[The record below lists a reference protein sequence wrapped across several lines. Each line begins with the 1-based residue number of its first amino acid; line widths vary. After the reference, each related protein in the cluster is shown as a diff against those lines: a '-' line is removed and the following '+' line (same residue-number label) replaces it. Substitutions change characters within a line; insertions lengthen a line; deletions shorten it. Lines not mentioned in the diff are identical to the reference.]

1 MNCKNIIIDYILL
14 IYIIAFSGF
23 MSFFFMKQVIFYI
36 SPIIIYIFYKR
47 KIRYPKIFY
56 LILLICFVLFIVQYL
71 VHKGGPTVPIT
82 QTYRLFII
90 SLITLII
97 LPNFK
102 ILYSRIIFIICV
114 LSLILWSLCQISN
127 EFQNLLILISE
138 TLPEL
143 RSEEFLNM
151 TTNPSKSL
159 YIYTI
164 NTVGSIRN
172 SGPFWEPGI
181 FTVFITLALLVNLL
195 NGERLSSLN
204 NIILLLTN
212 VTTFSTT
219 GYIAT
224 MILIIVY
231 IFIVNKNN
239 IIRICSIIILPVLL
253 INFLNLDFMQNKILN
268 EMNTMDKAYSRF
280 GAIIYHLEK
289 LKLSPLIGY
298 GANDWP
304 ITSMDYLMIDET
316 VSPNGISIIPV
327 IWGIPIGIL
336 FIYFIYKSTYGLIQN
351 KNTLIHFIAFII
363 ILTLVFSQDITNREF
378 FFMLAFIGAL
388 YCSKEYT
395 KYSLKQ

>member
-1 MNCKNIIIDYILL
+1 MNCKNIIIDYFFLL
-14 IYIIAFSGF
+14 YIIAFSGF

-36 SPIIIYIFYKR
+36 SPIVIYIFYKR
-47 KIRYPKIFY
+47 KIHYPKIFY
-56 LILLICFVLFIVQYL
+56 LILLTCFILFIVQYL
-71 VHKGGPTVPIT
+71 VHKGAPTIPIT

-90 SLITLII
+90 SLMTLIV

-102 ILYSRIIFIICV
+102 IIYTKIIIIICII
-114 LSLILWSLCQISN
+114 SLVIWTLCQVSGN
-127 EFQNLLILISE
+127 FQNLLILISGY
-138 TLPEL
+138 LPEL
-143 RSEEFLNM
+143 RSEEFINA

-164 NTVGSIRN
+164 NTAGSIRN

-181 FTVFITLALLVNLL
+181 FTFFITFALLINLL

-224 MILIIVY
+224 MILIIGY
-231 IFIVNKNN
+231 IFIVSRNN
-239 IIRICSIIILPVLL
+239 TIKFLSIIILPFLL
-253 INFLNLDFMQNKILN
+253 INFLNLDFMQTKILN
-268 EMNTMDKAYSRF
+268 EMDSVDKAYSRF

-304 ITSMDYLMIDET
+304 ITPMDYYIQDES

-327 IWGIPIGIL
+327 VWGIPLGFIFL
-336 FIYFIYKSTYGLIQN
+336 FLVFKSTYGIIQS
-351 KNTLIHFIAFII
+351 KRTLIHIFAFII

-378 FFMLAFIGAL
+378 FFMLAFIGAI
-388 YCSKEYT
+388 YCSKESI
-395 KYSLKQ
+395 KSFSK